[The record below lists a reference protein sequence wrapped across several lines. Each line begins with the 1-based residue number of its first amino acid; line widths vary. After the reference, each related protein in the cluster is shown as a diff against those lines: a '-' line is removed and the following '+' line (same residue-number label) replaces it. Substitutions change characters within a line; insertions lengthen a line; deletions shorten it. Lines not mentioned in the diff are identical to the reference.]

1 MTAAA
6 QEKRYYMA
14 CLDLEGRDVLVVGA
28 GSVALEKI
36 EGLLEVGARVTVV
49 APAVSEPVQALARA
63 GRIALHRGVYRAQ
76 DLDGRFL
83 VVAATSTT
91 SVNEQV
97 YADADA
103 RGMLCN
109 VVDVPE
115 LCSFILPAVHRADPI
130 AVAIST
136 GGASPALAQRIR
148 DDVAR
153 SITHEHARLARELR
167 ELRPWAKSHL
177 PTYEAR
183 RDFFRELVRGA
194 PRMTVTLV
202 GAGPGDPGLITVRG
216 LERLRA
222 CDAVVYDR
230 LVAPELVD
238 EAPADALRIARE
250 NLSQAEVDELLVRLG
265 REGLDVVRLKGGDPY
280 VFGRGGEEAI
290 ALIEADIPVE
300 VVPGISSV
308 AAVPAAAGI
317 PVTHRGVSDRVTIAT
332 GHAADGSPPDYDAL
346 AAAEGTLVL
355 FMGLARLR
363 ELADGLVRAGRSPD
377 TPAAVV
383 SRGTLPDQEVA
394 TATLDT
400 IADAAAGL
408 PGPAL
413 VVVGDV
419 VGLAPR
425 LRRRSPAAL
434 LA

>member
-1 MTAAA
+1 
-6 QEKRYYMA
+6 
-14 CLDLEGRDVLVVGA
+14 
-28 GSVALEKI
+28 
-36 EGLLEVGARVTVV
+36 
-49 APAVSEPVQALARA
+49 
-63 GRIALHRGVYRAQ
+63 
-76 DLDGRFL
+76 
-83 VVAATSTT
+83 
-91 SVNEQV
+91 
-97 YADADA
+97 
-103 RGMLCN
+103 
-109 VVDVPE
+109 
-115 LCSFILPAVHRADPI
+115 
-130 AVAIST
+130 
-136 GGASPALAQRIR
+136 
-148 DDVAR
+148 
-153 SITHEHARLARELR
+153 
-167 ELRPWAKSHL
+167 
-177 PTYEAR
+177 
-183 RDFFRELVRGA
+183 
-194 PRMTVTLV
+194 MTVTLV

-230 LVAPELVD
+230 LVARELVD

-290 ALIEADIPVE
+290 ALTEADIPFE

-363 ELADGLVRAGRSPD
+363 ELADGLVRAGMSPD

-400 IADAAAGL
+400 IADAAEGL
-408 PGPAL
+408 PAPAL

>member
-1 MTAAA
+1 
-6 QEKRYYMA
+6 
-14 CLDLEGRDVLVVGA
+14 
-28 GSVALEKI
+28 
-36 EGLLEVGARVTVV
+36 
-49 APAVSEPVQALARA
+49 
-63 GRIALHRGVYRAQ
+63 
-76 DLDGRFL
+76 
-83 VVAATSTT
+83 
-91 SVNEQV
+91 
-97 YADADA
+97 
-103 RGMLCN
+103 
-109 VVDVPE
+109 
-115 LCSFILPAVHRADPI
+115 
-130 AVAIST
+130 
-136 GGASPALAQRIR
+136 
-148 DDVAR
+148 
-153 SITHEHARLARELR
+153 
-167 ELRPWAKSHL
+167 
-177 PTYEAR
+177 
-183 RDFFRELVRGA
+183 
-194 PRMTVTLV
+194 MTVTLV

-216 LERLRA
+216 MERLRA

-250 NLSQAEVDELLVRLG
+250 SLSQAEVDELLVRLG

-308 AAVPAAAGI
+308 SAVPAAAGI
-317 PVTHRGVSDRVTIAT
+317 PVTHRGVADRVTIAT

-363 ELADGLVRAGRSPD
+363 ELSEGLVRAGRSPD

-408 PGPAL
+408 PGPSL